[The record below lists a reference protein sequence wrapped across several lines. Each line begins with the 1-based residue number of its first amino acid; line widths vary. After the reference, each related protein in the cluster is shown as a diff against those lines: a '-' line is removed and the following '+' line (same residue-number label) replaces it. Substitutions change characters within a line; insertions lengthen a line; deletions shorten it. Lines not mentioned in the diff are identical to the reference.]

1 MSRIQA
7 ILNKLQIPLLQIIF
21 IISIITYIISSIFKK
36 NIIEIDIFY
45 IMLIQHLVLLAP
57 VLIFILLKKVKL
69 KDFNFKKIAAIESL
83 ITSAKYF
90 ILYLLIVS
98 GIQLISNYLNL
109 NVPGIGQA
117 PDYNTIF
124 SELNTIQL
132 FISVVILAP
141 IVEEILFRGL
151 IYKAI
156 NGSYKLKIILN
167 SLVFAFIHFQFE
179 IVVQLFILSLIISYI
194 RYKTDNINAA
204 IIFHAFNNLITFI
217 ALYYYI

>member
-1 MSRIQA
+1 MSRIQV

-98 GIQLISNYLNL
+98 GIQLISKYLNL